1 ENRAPDGHPVVR
13 RVRLT
18 QPEVAPDPAIPRMP
32 VLDQPGRA
40 ARAGPVLILISEAR
54 FIGVDVNRRTRYSC
68 HRCEFGMIR
77 GHGAARRNRCR
88 RSPARL
94 FPPRNIQ
101 AGVSPSLLDTGL
113 APRKIAACNPPSSLD
128 L

>member
-1 ENRAPDGHPVVR
+1 PPPAAPHPVVDPPGHRVDEVATVAREDHPGRPLEGREWENRAPDGHPVVR

-40 ARAGPVLILISEAR
+40 TRAGPVLILISEAR

-68 HRCEFGMIR
+68 HRCDFGMIR
-77 GHGAARRNRCR
+77 GHGATRRNRYR
-88 RSPARL
+88 RP
-94 FPPRNIQ
+94 
-101 AGVSPSLLDTGL
+101 
-113 APRKIAACNPPSSLD
+113 
-128 L
+128 